1 MHTFKTEL
9 AMYGFS
15 PSFDISPCGDVL
27 NKRSATQSTKA
38 KANHRDGAAKRGGK
52 T

>member
-1 MHTFKTEL
+1 
-9 AMYGFS
+9 MYGFS
-15 PSFDISPCGDVL
+15 LSFDISPCGDVL

-38 KANHRDGAAKRGGK
+38 NHRDSAAKRDGK